1 MDSMVYNV
9 LIAVIVALIG
19 VVVRELIPY
28 IRNQKETALAEL
40 KQTKWAWAA
49 DIVDTVVRAVE
60 QTVSDQLH
68 GEDKKD
74 EAIKWIRK
82 LTYSAGIQLTDDQIS
97 TMVEAAVQ
105 AMNLEK
111 EGVAK

>member
-1 MDSMVYNV
+1 MDNMIYNV
-9 LIAVIVALIG
+9 LIAVIVALVG
-19 VVVRELIPY
+19 VMVRELIPY
-28 IRNQKETALAEL
+28 IRNQKENAVAEL

-60 QTVSDQLH
+60 QTVSDQMH
-68 GEDKKD
+68 GIDKKD
-74 EAIKWIRK
+74 EAVRWIRK

-97 TMVEAAVQ
+97 TMIEAAVQ